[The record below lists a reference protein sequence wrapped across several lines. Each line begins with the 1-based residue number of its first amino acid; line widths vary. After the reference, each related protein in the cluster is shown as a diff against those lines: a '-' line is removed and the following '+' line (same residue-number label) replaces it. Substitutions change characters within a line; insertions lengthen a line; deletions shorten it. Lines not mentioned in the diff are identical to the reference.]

1 MHSDQLPFNQM
12 AAVWGW
18 QSCAQHSPEPPGALP
33 GGGVDVFP
41 VQTVVTVGPALLA
54 LGLGVSFVFLPNR
67 DRCSLIRVLITVDQL
82 DRKLVV
88 FSNSEL

>member
-1 MHSDQLPFNQM
+1 MRPTF
-12 AAVWGW
+12 
-18 QSCAQHSPEPPGALP
+18 PGAT
-33 GGGVDVFP
+33 GRTARGGVDVFP